1 MNRLI
6 LLVASL
12 GMFFGTAVAQGILWT
27 ENGAGSI
34 DSSAFVGTGFHA
46 IDTGL
51 VTPYGIAVDADS
63 GWVFWTNVTG
73 NEIWRANLDGI
84 GKIQINIQSQL
95 GLSLPRGIAIDG
107 AAGRMYWVENG
118 RKEIRSSDLNGSSVA
133 EILVTGLS
141 APTGIAVDAQHA
153 KLYWTDNGGT
163 EKKVGMCGTDGSNP
177 LVIDSTTN
185 FVSGI
190 SVDTVNDRIYWAEYG
205 PSNRIESAKL
215 DGSDVTTVDSMSSSH
230 PRGVFVD
237 PMVAKVFWTSY
248 LTNMIESS
256 NLDGTGRDTI
266 ASGLNN
272 PMSVV
277 VALLSNATG
286 VRSPAGTAG
295 TFRLYQNYPN
305 PFNPATIISYE
316 LPANSYV
323 TLKVYDILG
332 REVATLVNQTQ
343 QVGTHE
349 VSFDGRRLPSGVYF
363 YRMLAVGSG
372 GRKFESVK
380 KLLLMK

>member
-1 MNRLI
+1 
-6 LLVASL
+6 
-12 GMFFGTAVAQGILWT
+12 MFFGTAVAQGILWT

-46 IDTGL
+46 VDTGL
-51 VTPYGIAVDADS
+51 VTPYGIAVDADG
-63 GWVFWTNVTG
+63 GWVYWTNVTG
-73 NEIWRANLDGI
+73 NEIWRANLDGT

-107 AAGRMYWVENG
+107 AAARMYWVENG

-153 KLYWTDNGGT
+153 KLYWTDNGGS
-163 EKKVGMCGTDGSNP
+163 EKKIGMCGTDGSNP

-215 DGSDVTTVDSMSSSH
+215 DGSDVIAVDSMSSSH

-305 PFNPATIISYE
+305 PFNPTTAINYKLAKLS
-316 LPANSYV
+316 SV
-323 TLKVYDILG
+323 TLKIYDVLG
-332 REVATLVNQTQ
+332 REVVTLVNGRQNAGSYT
-343 QVGTHE
+343 VN
-349 VSFDGRRLPSGVYF
+349 FDGSRLSSGVYF
-363 YRMLAVGSG
+363 YRLVAEDNGARGFVST
-372 GRKFESVK
+372 K
-380 KLLLMK
+380 KLVLIK